1 MSSVRRSILRGM
13 VKKEVGNNR
22 IKYYW
27 KDLQKKRKELR
38 NENSINIR

>member
-1 MSSVRRSILRGM
+1 MSSARRSILRGM

-27 KDLQKKRKELR
+27 KDLQKKRKEIR
-38 NENSINIR
+38 DENTFNI

>member
-1 MSSVRRSILRGM
+1 MSSIRRSILRGM

-27 KDLQKKRKELR
+27 KALQKKRKEM
-38 NENSINIR
+38 SK

>member
-13 VKKEVGNNR
+13 LKKEVGNNR

-27 KDLQKKRKELR
+27 KELKKKRKEMA
-38 NENSINIR
+38 E